1 MTVNLITRFKNIRNV
16 NRFKNIRNVIYSAN
30 KHVKGARFKDDPS
43 ASSFV

>member
-16 NRFKNIRNVIYSAN
+16 ISSTSLLKDSAN